1 MALGPNYWNIGK
13 LTFDDCYHA
22 LNDPDRPISSLRT
35 SKALGTQQFQVFLA
49 WPIRSTSSKTITLPA
64 TKTAYHLPSL
74 SFDSDWQP
82 HPLSN
87 SSPDSPYRHV
97 FVKASLSCALV
108 ELPSSPN
115 SIYSSFKHPNLLTY
129 STQRVYLP
137 PEAFIP
143 NPKPTSPDT
152 TPDDSS
158 SNQPPTR
165 HYLGFQTCRHQPSYH
180 PETTNPLL
188 NQARYNGG
196 QPRDILEESLN
207 IFYNNGMRCWRPPL
221 KSTSSSP
228 PPPGTNP
235 NPNTHLQPETSV
247 YRPQVCHLCQTRY
260 RAAVYTWPTDPS
272 LPAAKEIVV
281 HVWQNL
287 GSFQEKHGHMKGN
300 FPQSW
305 FAPVGGKMEKGEYT
319 RDARPAF
326 LMGWDAR
333 LGAGYW
339 GEYENDI
346 DGPNAIPYCILSHT
360 WGDDE
365 VTFQDIQN
373 SFDTAVHKKG
383 FEKIKGMCELT
394 LEYGHSHAWV
404 DTCCIDKTSSA
415 ELTESINSMFHWYQK
430 AALCVVYLEDFALT
444 DGQLTPTKADLQPCR
459 WFTRGWTL
467 QELVA
472 PRDII
477 FHDCNWTQCG
487 SKVQLLNILYRITS
501 IDITILQSSDKLYQV
516 PVAQKMS
523 WAAKRNTTRI
533 EDMAYCLL
541 GIFGIHMPLIYG
553 EREKAFLRLQ
563 EHIAQKTND
572 MSLFAW
578 QHSKTELGLRHSGI
592 LASHPSWFA
601 GASDIKHWL
610 DPVIPTPSWIITNT
624 GLELHTALDSSRGE
638 TGHRL
643 YLRCTSGHVD
653 DKDGDPPVFTIWLR
667 KIK

>member
-1 MALGPNYWNIGK
+1 MWLINCQNY
-13 LTFDDCYHA
+13 
-22 LNDPDRPISSLRT
+22 
-35 SKALGTQQFQVFLA
+35 Q
-49 WPIRSTSSKTITLPA
+49 
-64 TKTAYHLPSL
+64 
-74 SFDSDWQP
+74 
-82 HPLSN
+82 
-87 SSPDSPYRHV
+87 
-97 FVKASLSCALV
+97 
-108 ELPSSPN
+108 
-115 SIYSSFKHPNLLTY
+115 
-129 STQRVYLP
+129 
-137 PEAFIP
+137 
-143 NPKPTSPDT
+143 
-152 TPDDSS
+152 
-158 SNQPPTR
+158 
-165 HYLGFQTCRHQPSYH
+165 
-180 PETTNPLL
+180 
-188 NQARYNGG
+188 
-196 QPRDILEESLN
+196 LE
-207 IFYNNGMRCWRPPL
+207 
-221 KSTSSSP
+221 
-228 PPPGTNP
+228 
-235 NPNTHLQPETSV
+235 Q
-247 YRPQVCHLCQTRY
+247 
-260 RAAVYTWPTDPS
+260 
-272 LPAAKEIVV
+272 
-281 HVWQNL
+281 
-287 GSFQEKHGHMKGN
+287 
-300 FPQSW
+300 
-305 FAPVGGKMEKGEYT
+305 
-319 RDARPAF
+319 
-326 LMGWDAR
+326 
-333 LGAGYW
+333 
-339 GEYENDI
+339 NDI

-365 VTFQDIQN
+365 VTFQDMQN
-373 SFDTAVHKKG
+373 PFDIAVQKKG

-472 PRDII
+472 PRNII

-487 SKVQLLNILYRITS
+487 SKVQLLNILHRITS
-501 IDITILQSSDKLYQV
+501 IDITILRSSDKLNQV

-578 QHSKTELGLRHSGI
+578 QHSKTELRLRHSGI
-592 LASHPSWFA
+592 LARHPSWFV

-643 YLRCTSGHVD
+643 YLCCTSGHVD
-653 DKDGDPPVFTIWLR
+653 HKDEDPPVFTIWLR
-667 KIK
+667 KIKSSYVRYQPSWLSLTPQSQMRFGKPSLVRIATSLTPAEGIEANSLYFTHSDLLYPTLKIQWECIEAYSHGFSVSHTYYPEHLWDIRRECFLASSSPRFVGVVEITMSAPTGDSTWEATCYVVCGLRRVDSQAAEGTDPLCPWAIVLQHRKEDDTIEGLDSGYTRGDLVNPYRLSTLGITFRSWLAGNDPPSRAMNQVRYGDKGHLTISASVLAGNHHRQLGDTIVITVTPVLSSLGWPHMRSRAEH

>member
-1 MALGPNYWNIGK
+1 MTSCPRMQQPQTTYTGSLLCLPNETLLQIGGHLDVVSAASFSLASTHLYKLSLGYPSSEWSTTASETRHETHDWECKPINEDLGIIPQACNNFNRWKFLQLLEKDLKTTHTVCIYCRVLHRLLPQPSLYKTACPWMALGPNYWNIGK

-207 IFYNNGMRCWRPPL
+207 IFYNNEMRCWRPPL
-221 KSTSSSP
+221 KSRSSSP

-339 GEYENDI
+339 GEYEVCDHDWAVLYFGDRWNDGVWREFWWCGGGI
-346 DGPNAIPYCILSHT
+346 ARGDTKDGG
-360 WGDDE
+360 WKVVEGDW
-365 VTFQDIQN
+365 
-373 SFDTAVHKKG
+373 SR
-383 FEKIKGMCELT
+383 
-394 LEYGHSHAWV
+394 W
-404 DTCCIDKTSSA
+404 
-415 ELTESINSMFHWYQK
+415 
-430 AALCVVYLEDFALT
+430 
-444 DGQLTPTKADLQPCR
+444 ADLP
-459 WFTRGWTL
+459 G
-467 QELVA
+467 
-472 PRDII
+472 
-477 FHDCNWTQCG
+477 
-487 SKVQLLNILYRITS
+487 
-501 IDITILQSSDKLYQV
+501 
-516 PVAQKMS
+516 
-523 WAAKRNTTRI
+523 
-533 EDMAYCLL
+533 
-541 GIFGIHMPLIYG
+541 
-553 EREKAFLRLQ
+553 
-563 EHIAQKTND
+563 
-572 MSLFAW
+572 
-578 QHSKTELGLRHSGI
+578 
-592 LASHPSWFA
+592 
-601 GASDIKHWL
+601 
-610 DPVIPTPSWIITNT
+610 
-624 GLELHTALDSSRGE
+624 RGE
-638 TGHRL
+638 EGEKGE
-643 YLRCTSGHVD
+643 SGRD
-653 DKDGDPPVFTIWLR
+653 WLGWWG
-667 KIK
+667 